1 MSASLNHLL
10 IALLRSVIIIVC
22 AWIALALVNRA
33 TTKALILRR
42 MDPGR
47 RQTLISLIQ
56 SLTKYLVYFVAVIL
70 VVKAFYPEFDASPIL
85 AGAGVL
91 GLTAG
96 LGAQALVKDII
107 TGFFINFED
116 QLRVGDYV
124 QINDS
129 AEGFVEEVGLRS
141 TSLREWNGRKF
152 YIANSDIRTIRNYN
166 RQELRAT
173 VTATFPF
180 DEDPARIR
188 RLLEQVCEQI
198 TSEYADDLLRDSSGE
213 FTEPPHILG
222 VTDILSD
229 ERGGRFAIT
238 AKTKPG
244 SVWKVERAMRELIW
258 IKAREQGVKLAYP
271 YRKYEEVRP
280 SSQPAK

>member
-1 MSASLNHLL
+1 M
-10 IALLRSVIIIVC
+10 RSVVVILLARIVL
-22 AWIALALVNRA
+22 ALAYRVTANA
-33 TTKALILRR
+33 FILRQ

-47 RQTLISLIQ
+47 RKTLVSLIQ
-56 SLTKYLVYFVAVIL
+56 SLARYLVYFVTVVLVI
-70 VVKAFYPEFDASPIL
+70 KAFYPDLDTSPIL
-85 AGAGVL
+85 AGAGVI

-152 YIANSDIRTIRNYN
+152 YIANSEIKTIRNYN

-188 RLLEQVCEQI
+188 QLLEYVCEQ
-198 TSEYADDLLRDSSGE
+198 TAVQYADDLLRRPSGE
-213 FTEPPHILG
+213 FVEAPHILG

-258 IKAREQGVKLAYP
+258 IKAREQGIKLAYP
-271 YRKYEEVRP
+271 YRKCEHV
-280 SSQPAK
+280 K